1 MEGTGWLEDAL
12 LLLVHGGPV
21 RNGFS
26 SVDCSRMSLE
36 LVSPGGE
43 SRGKLK
49 KNLTGHTL
57 SIIESAC
64 ARTGFRLDLPLL

>member
-1 MEGTGWLEDAL
+1 M
-12 LLLVHGGPV
+12 

-49 KNLTGHTL
+49 KNPIGHTL

-64 ARTGFRLDLPLL
+64 ARNHGSVFFVSEVRKLNSLSISLLKGH

>member
-1 MEGTGWLEDAL
+1 MLEDAL

-21 RNGFS
+21 RHGFS
-26 SVDCSRMSLE
+26 SVDGIRMSLE
-36 LVSPGGE
+36 LVSPGSE

-49 KNLTGHTL
+49 KNPIGHTL

-64 ARTGFRLDLPLL
+64 ARWFVPIFGVIWF